1 MKSLQESASKFQSE
15 SNEEQTVRTAVKML
29 IGRYNGDLRKTADT
43 LARYFAKER
52 DAVITDNDYS
62 DADKLVQEVSTGTY
76 TGVIAEVFKPV
87 GGAERFSNLRSPGMH
102 SGKVVASPA
111 QAGYGHRGGTDSA
124 DTEDFTDTSEGM
136 SHSDAGTR
144 GDKSEQRPRART
156 RASGQDISEGRD
168 TQRTGYGTQS
178 EGVSSPRDYS
188 YGRRAEVRSG
198 AGYDP
203 KPLGKQLSFILPTQ
217 GSGDE
222 HVTLQKDVGKLEG
235 LAVETRG
242 GRVVEPKNQAFTK
255 TIEIIEDSRMVF
267 PTDQRVAAELRKRKD
282 LDLTKGA

>member
-1 MKSLQESASKFQSE
+1 MALQKSATKYQEETKD
-15 SNEEQTVRTAVKML
+15 EQAVRTAVKML
-29 IGRYNGDLRKTADT
+29 LERNRGDLGKSAAM
-43 LARYFAKER
+43 LAQYFAKER

-62 DADKLVQEVSTGTY
+62 DADKLVQEVSTGSF

-178 EGVSSPRDYS
+178 EG
-188 YGRRAEVRSG
+188 E
-198 AGYDP
+198 
-203 KPLGKQLSFILPTQ
+203 
-217 GSGDE
+217 
-222 HVTLQKDVGKLEG
+222 
-235 LAVETRG
+235 
-242 GRVVEPKNQAFTK
+242 
-255 TIEIIEDSRMVF
+255 
-267 PTDQRVAAELRKRKD
+267 
-282 LDLTKGA
+282 